1 MNFVFRVD
9 SSIRIGTGHIMRCLT
24 LAEELRRR
32 GAQVRFVC
40 REQAGSPVVI
50 LRQRGMPVTPLP
62 PPRIVD
68 NDPSENYAAWLG
80 ATQAEDAEQT
90 ITALAGEQPDWLV
103 IDHYGIDIQWEQ
115 SLRPHVHKVMVIDD
129 LANRRHDSD
138 VLLDQNYSTEGGR
151 RYFNLVP
158 ETCTRLIGPRYA
170 LLRPEYAAYRKTMR
184 PRDGQV
190 DRVLVFLGGS
200 DPQNLTGMALE
211 ALSQSELSHLAVDV
225 VVGANNI
232 YKDSIARQ
240 AMHRPLT
247 TLHGSLPHLAD
258 LMSQADLAIG
268 AGGATTWER
277 MCLGLATVV
286 ITNAEN
292 QRSVSEA
299 LAEAQLINYPGHF
312 SDIDSV
318 RLTQVLRQLVC
329 GSGEPAAQSVRSQL
343 LVDGLGAL
351 RVAEVLSPTA
361 MQDVR
366 LGTASE
372 QDIGLYFNWANDPVV
387 RNSAVNSSTISWPSH
402 QAWFTDKLQDP
413 NCWLFI
419 LEAAGLPVGQ
429 IRFEIA
435 EKVANI
441 DYSLDPIV
449 RGRGW
454 GRRLVAMGSSLMQ
467 QMEPLRL
474 YAKVKVTNDA
484 SRAVF
489 ASLGFMET
497 ASSAGEEY
505 KSFYRDPVGTNGI
518 STEYGRQLP
527 LHRVT

>member
-40 REQAGSPVVI
+40 REQAGSPVAI
-50 LRQRGMPVTPLP
+50 LRQRGMPVTLLP
-62 PPRIVD
+62 PPRILD
-68 NDPSENYAAWLG
+68 NDPTENYSAWLG
-80 ATQAEDAEQT
+80 ATPTKDAEQT

-158 ETCTRLIGPRYA
+158 ETCTRLIGPHYA

-258 LMSQADLAIG
+258 LMMQANLAIG

-277 MCLGLATVV
+277 MCLGLPSVV
-286 ITNAEN
+286 ISNAEN
-292 QRSVSEA
+292 QRPTSEA
-299 LAEAQLINYPGHF
+299 LARVGLIHYAGHF
-312 SDIDSV
+312 SDVDT
-318 RLTQVLRQLVC
+318 RQLLKVLRSLI
-329 GSGEPAAQSVRSQL
+329 GNFESFAAQCVKGQL
-343 LVDGLGAL
+343 YVDGLGTL
-351 RVAEVLSPTA
+351 RLSEVLYP
-361 MQDVR
+361 
-366 LGTASE
+366 
-372 QDIGLYFNWANDPVV
+372 
-387 RNSAVNSSTISWPSH
+387 ST
-402 QAWFTDKLQDP
+402 
-413 NCWLFI
+413 
-419 LEAAGLPVGQ
+419 
-429 IRFEIA
+429 
-435 EKVANI
+435 
-441 DYSLDPIV
+441 
-449 RGRGW
+449 
-454 GRRLVAMGSSLMQ
+454 
-467 QMEPLRL
+467 
-474 YAKVKVTNDA
+474 
-484 SRAVF
+484 
-489 ASLGFMET
+489 
-497 ASSAGEEY
+497 
-505 KSFYRDPVGTNGI
+505 
-518 STEYGRQLP
+518 
-527 LHRVT
+527 